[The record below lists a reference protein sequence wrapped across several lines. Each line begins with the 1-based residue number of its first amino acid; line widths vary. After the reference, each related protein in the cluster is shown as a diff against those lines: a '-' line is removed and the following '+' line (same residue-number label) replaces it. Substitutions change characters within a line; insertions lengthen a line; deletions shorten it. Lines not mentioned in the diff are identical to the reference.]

1 MKPIL
6 FVLVVLLCAA
16 AAWAQPAPAMLG
28 EVDTEWP
35 GIRFQIVKV
44 TSIPGNRFFVGVR
57 IVASAE
63 APKGGTLIG
72 TEVPIPPGA
81 TPADIEQGLYNPTPF
96 SLDSAVLTDEKTK
109 KKYPAL
115 TPQPGENY
123 LSGPLL
129 CSLRPL
135 QAEAMGV
142 QFTAPPVE
150 YDEKGRPLKQVVSI
164 VLPKAK
170 APINNIVLPPPPA
183 NSAR

>member
-1 MKPIL
+1 MKSILLVL
-6 FVLVVLLCAA
+6 FVLFSTA
-16 AAWAQPAPAMLG
+16 AAWAQNAPAVLG

-35 GIRFQIVKV
+35 GIRLQIVKV
-44 TSIPGNRFFVGVR
+44 ASIPGNRLFIGVR
-57 IVASAE
+57 IVAGAE

-96 SLDSAVLTDEKTK
+96 SLDSAVMTEERTK

-115 TPQPGENY
+115 KAQPGENY

-135 QAEAMGV
+135 QVEAMGV
-142 QFTAPPVE
+142 QFAAPPIE

-164 VLPKAK
+164 FLPKAK
-170 APINNIVLPPPPA
+170 APINNIVLPPPANPA
-183 NSAR
+183 R